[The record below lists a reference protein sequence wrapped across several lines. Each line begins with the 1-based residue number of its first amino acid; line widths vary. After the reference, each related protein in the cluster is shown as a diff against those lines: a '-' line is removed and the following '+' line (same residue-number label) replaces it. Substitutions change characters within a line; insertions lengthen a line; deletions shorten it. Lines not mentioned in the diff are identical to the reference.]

1 MVLEEW
7 CKSRHGTSTWDW
19 IDRSQMGW
27 LLVEMRER
35 WQSSYMAFRPV
46 QEIHKMRIEDES

>member
-27 LLVEMRER
+27 LLVEMREVAEFI
-35 WQSSYMAFRPV
+35 YGV
-46 QEIHKMRIEDES
+46 QASPRDSQNEN